1 MSINVAVICMA
12 DSGQNAVVAEPIM
25 STDPKTIAESVV
37 DAFRE
42 RLEPELRDRIDDH
55 HFTALHGMV
64 REAIAEHA
72 EAIVERLDQDLKQ
85 VKSDMVERR
94 PLEL

>member
-12 DSGQNAVVAEPIM
+12 DSGPDVVVAGKIM
-25 STDPKTIAESVV
+25 STDPKTIAEAVV
-37 DAFRE
+37 EAFRE
-42 RLEPELRDRIDDH
+42 RLEPELRDAIDEH
-55 HFTALHGMV
+55 HFNALHGMV

-72 EAIVERLDQDLKQ
+72 EAIVERLDQELKQ
-85 VKSDMVERR
+85 VKADMVERR

>member
-1 MSINVAVICMA
+1 MSSDAKA
-12 DSGQNAVVAEPIM
+12 
-25 STDPKTIAESVV
+25 IAKSVV

-42 RLEPELRDRIDDH
+42 RLEPELRDRIDEHD
-55 HFTALHGMV
+55 FQALQGMV

-72 EAIVERLDQDLKQ
+72 EAIIERLDQDLKQ
-85 VKSDMVERR
+85 AKSDMVERR

>member
-1 MSINVAVICMA
+1 MA
-12 DSGQNAVVAEPIM
+12 DSGSDAVVAEKTM

-42 RLEPELRDRIDDH
+42 RLEPALRDSIDDH
-55 HFTALHGMV
+55 HFTALQGMV
-64 REAIAEHA
+64 REAISEHA